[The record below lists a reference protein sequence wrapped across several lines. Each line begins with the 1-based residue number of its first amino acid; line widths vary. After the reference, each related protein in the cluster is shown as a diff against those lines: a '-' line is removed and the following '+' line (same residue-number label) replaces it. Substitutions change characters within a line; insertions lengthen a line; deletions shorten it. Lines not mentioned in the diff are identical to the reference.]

1 MTSRRTFISQMLLL
15 LMFSSYAGEIPAFEI
30 PASDQ
35 KDRILKLYNTH
46 TGERL
51 HVKYCS
57 CGLYDKDAIDGIN
70 KLMRCHYTNE
80 IKPIDVEVL
89 DLLCDIKD
97 RIEKNTEIQIIS
109 GYRSPAYNDYLW
121 REGHGVVKNS
131 MHLQGRAIDFYL
143 PHIHN
148 SKLFTLAQSFRVGG
162 VGHYPD
168 FVHIDN
174 GRVRYW

>member
-1 MTSRRTFISQMLLL
+1 MISRRKFIQMLSL
-15 LMFSSYAGEIPAFEI
+15 FTIASYAEKLLAYEK
-30 PASDQ
+30 
-35 KDRILKLYNTH
+35 KDRILNLYNTH

-51 HVKYCS
+51 NVRYCS
-57 CGLYDKDAIDGIN
+57 CGIYDREAIDGIN
-70 KLMRCHYTNE
+70 TLLRCHYTNE
-80 IKPIDVEVL
+80 IKAISRGVL

-97 RIEKNTEIQIIS
+97 LVDTDAEIQIIS
-109 GYRSPAYNDYLW
+109 GYRSPAYNNYLW
-121 REGHGVVKNS
+121 SIGRGVVKDS
-131 MHLQGRAIDFYL
+131 LHMQGRAIDFYL

-148 SKLFTLAQSFRVGG
+148 RKLFTLAKSFYAGG